1 MGNDIGCQV
10 CSSQE
15 VALYELDMT
24 NSSKVKP
31 QKLTLDKEIVI
42 SKLRKLQIFSLNT
55 MYITIL
61 PILVAQCMIHSS
73 LINSHLTRPRRE
85 NISACN

>member
-31 QKLTLDKEIVI
+31 
-42 SKLRKLQIFSLNT
+42 
-55 MYITIL
+55 
-61 PILVAQCMIHSS
+61 
-73 LINSHLTRPRRE
+73 
-85 NISACN
+85 